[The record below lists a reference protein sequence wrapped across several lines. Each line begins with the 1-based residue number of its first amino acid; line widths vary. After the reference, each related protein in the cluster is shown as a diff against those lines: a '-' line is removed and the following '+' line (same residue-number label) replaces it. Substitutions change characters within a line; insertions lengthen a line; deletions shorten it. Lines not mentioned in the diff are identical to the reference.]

1 MSIKEMEPKIREL
14 RELQRMQEELADEIG
29 TMQDAIK
36 AEMAAQGTDTLCVGE
51 YKVSWKSVTSS
62 RIDTTALK
70 AQMPDVAAQFTKTTE
85 TRRFL
90 VK

>member
-1 MSIKEMEPKIREL
+1 MSIKEMESKIREL
-14 RELQRMQEELADEIG
+14 RELTRMQEELADEIS

-36 AEMAAQGTDTLCVGE
+36 AEMTAQGSDTLAVGE
-51 YKVSWKSVTSS
+51 YKVSWKPVQSN

-85 TRRFL
+85 SRRFL